1 MEWEGGRR
9 KKEKGEEGN
18 GKGMEGKKGKREK
31 GNWKRKGEEGN
42 GREKEGGKRRVY
54 IATYRCL
61 FEVSYVYLHHN
72 KGLLQHLEVARMSS
86 GSGSVPAPFNTY
98 REVGT
103 GTEMWERDRVR
114 EREGKRG

>member
-1 MEWEGGRR
+1 M
-9 KKEKGEEGN
+9 K
-18 GKGMEGKKGKREK
+18 
-31 GNWKRKGEEGN
+31 
-42 GREKEGGKRRVY
+42 GKRRVY

-61 FEVSYVYLHHN
+61 FEVSYVDLHN
-72 KGLLQHLEVARMSS
+72 YEGLLQHLEVARMSS

-98 REVGT
+98 REVGM

>member
-1 MEWEGGRR
+1 MEWKEGKK

-18 GKGMEGKKGKREK
+18 GKEMEGKKGKREK
-31 GNWKRKGEEGN
+31 GNLKRKGEEGN
-42 GREKEGGKRRVY
+42 EREKEGGKRRVY

-61 FEVSYVYLHHN
+61 FEVSYVDLHN
-72 KGLLQHLEVARMSS
+72 YEGLLQHLEVARMSS
-86 GSGSVPAPFNTY
+86 GSGSVPAPFNAY
-98 REVGT
+98 REVGM